1 MCNAVPFSYIAYNSY
16 SFLEFLEYMYRFTY
30 ILLQIRE
37 SDIQIHHLPLEER
50 QKHVKLGIYPPQIV
64 ITLYPQYANVPELQC
79 TCQAVITGTDNE
91 NPEFFT
97 LSAVSQHS
105 GSK

>member
-1 MCNAVPFSYIAYNSY
+1 MSCCPFLSHTLAVVTFPA
-16 SFLEFLEYMYRFTY
+16 FLS
-30 ILLQIRE
+30 LQVRE

-50 QKHVKLGIYPPQIV
+50 RKHVKLGVYPPQIV
-64 ITLYPQYANVPELQC
+64 IELHARYNNAPGLQC
-79 TCQAVITGTDNE
+79 KAVITGTDNE

-97 LSAVSQHS
+97 LSAVSQQS